1 MQEVSLA
8 HPTCTNTIIKTALE
22 LDRLSP
28 SNSTRSQ
35 RVANDIP
42 TGMAKDV
49 RPTKVDELVR
59 DESVDPQE
67 ISEVHH
73 PLHITCRGLYNPAA
87 HRRLLNVCRDCYN
100 LFREAEV
107 FSMCTSF
114 TPSLFYLF
122 TLLHFY
128 FFTISLFHTFTH
140 SLSHTFNFQN
150 FTLKV
155 FSMCTANC
163 FDSPF
168 FLTCA
173 KALLMEIDTVVK
185 DTMTVG

>member
-22 LDRLSP
+22 LDRLSS
-28 SNSTRSQ
+28 SNSTGSQ

-59 DESVDPQE
+59 DESIDPQE

-107 FSMCTSF
+107 FSICLLLSHFHSF
-114 TPSLFYLF
+114 ILSLFDY
-122 TLLHFY
+122 
-128 FFTISLFHTFTH
+128 
-140 SLSHTFNFQN
+140 
-150 FTLKV
+150 KV
-155 FSMCTANC
+155 FAMCIVH
-163 FDSPF
+163 F
-168 FLTCA
+168 FRAFTF
-173 KALLMEIDTVVK
+173 
-185 DTMTVG
+185 